1 MNNKKKIT
9 SILNKSS
16 TLVEIFD
23 YYVKYFPKKKFL
35 FKKREHWDGSNF
47 EEINYLVD
55 KISSFFFQQ
64 KIKKGDRVFIL
75 SSNRPEWVIFDL
87 AIMRAGGITVPS
99 FVTNNLQDNE
109 FIIGDC
115 KPKFVVLENYA
126 IYKKNKHILMD
137 ISSRIILIESHKKFK
152 SLNSIVNSNLKKVS
166 ISELKKS
173 DVSTIIYTSGTSDN
187 PKGVILTHN
196 SIIHNL
202 RAASK
207 LIFDFGVEKERFLS
221 FLPLSHSYEKVAGLY
236 FPLLV
241 GAEIYFC
248 SSLEKL
254 MIEIK
259 EVKPT
264 IFSGVPRLFE
274 NIYKKIKT
282 NLAKRFYLNS
292 SFLDQFF
299 SYLENKKNFSLI
311 KKLIFECF
319 IKILIKKKIVDIF
332 GGKIKVLI
340 SGGAALHPNIGYFF
354 NNLGLPLLQGYGQT
368 EASPLISCNTK
379 ILNAPESV
387 GFPVENVQVRISSEN
402 EIIVKGE
409 NVMKGYWNN
418 EKLTKQTIKNGWLQT
433 GDLGYIDKCGRLVI
447 NGRKKDLIVTSGGDN
462 ISVSKIENLFSSQL
476 EIEQIVIFGDNKPYL
491 VALIVAAKN
500 ISEKQIKKLVNR
512 LNKQVNSLEKIKKYK
527 IVSIPFSYEN
537 GLVTQ
542 TQKLKRNKIFSHYQN
557 VILKLYNN

>member
-1 MNNKKKIT
+1 
-9 SILNKSS
+9 
-16 TLVEIFD
+16 
-23 YYVKYFPKKKFL
+23 
-35 FKKREHWDGSNF
+35 
-47 EEINYLVD
+47 
-55 KISSFFFQQ
+55 
-64 KIKKGDRVFIL
+64 
-75 SSNRPEWVIFDL
+75 
-87 AIMRAGGITVPS
+87 
-99 FVTNNLQDNE
+99 
-109 FIIGDC
+109 
-115 KPKFVVLENYA
+115 
-126 IYKKNKHILMD
+126 
-137 ISSRIILIESHKKFK
+137 
-152 SLNSIVNSNLKKVS
+152 
-166 ISELKKS
+166 
-173 DVSTIIYTSGTSDN
+173 
-187 PKGVILTHN
+187 
-196 SIIHNL
+196 
-202 RAASK
+202 
-207 LIFDFGVEKERFLS
+207 
-221 FLPLSHSYEKVAGLY
+221 
-236 FPLLV
+236 
-241 GAEIYFC
+241 
-248 SSLEKL
+248 

-299 SYLENKKNFSLI
+299 SYLENKQNFSLI
-311 KKLIFECF
+311 KKLIFACF
-319 IKILIKKKIVDIF
+319 IKILLKKRIVDIF

-387 GFPVENVQVRISSEN
+387 GFPVENVQIRITSEN

-527 IVSIPFSYEN
+527 ILSVPFSYEN

-542 TQKLKRNKIFSHYQN
+542 TQKFKRNKIFSHYQSL
-557 VILKLYNN
+557 IFKLYNN